1 VTPHFTRREFD
12 CKCGRCAVTGY
23 DMRPAFVERL
33 ETARVAARMPFV
45 ITSGMRCEGHN
56 RAVGGVDSSSH
67 TRGWAADIAC
77 RDSGS
82 RMRIVRAL
90 LGAGFTRVGIARTF
104 VHVDADPDLPP
115 EVVWV
120 Y

>member
-1 VTPHFTRREFD
+1 
-12 CKCGRCAVTGY
+12 
-23 DMRPAFVERL
+23 
-33 ETARVAARMPFV
+33 
-45 ITSGMRCEGHN
+45 
-56 RAVGGVDSSSH
+56 
-67 TRGWAADIAC
+67 
-77 RDSGS
+77 
-82 RMRIVRAL
+82 MRIVRAL